1 MFEEDRI
8 KRIESFKSNIELIK
22 SSRETTHKAMR
33 SGYSYNF
40 EWLGFEIIQFPE
52 DILNFQQI
60 IFKEKPSCIIET
72 GLAHGGSAILAASI
86 LNLVNNVNSYSN
98 LTPQVHCIELDVIQK
113 TKQAIESHPFSSIIN
128 IYEGSSIDDKT
139 YNSVVSNLRK
149 DEKPLIILDSCHTTE
164 HVLEELKLYSKLTPK
179 GSSLIVCD
187 TSVGVVGPAFDNCKY
202 GVNIENNPLIAI
214 KLFLETEEGKDFYLN
229 NEINDG
235 LLLSSNFYGYLKKK

>member
-8 KRIESFKSNIELIK
+8 KRIESFKSNKELIK
-22 SSRETTHKAMR
+22 SSRETTFRAMR
-33 SGYSYNF
+33 NGYSYNF

-52 DILNFQQI
+52 DIINFQQI

-86 LNLVNNVNSYSN
+86 LNLVHNVNSFSN
-98 LTPQVHCIELDVIQK
+98 LTPKVHCIELDVIQK
-113 TKQAIESHPFSSIIN
+113 TKEAIKNHPFSSIIN
-128 IYEGSSIDDKT
+128 IYEGSSIDEKT
-139 YNSVVSNLRK
+139 YKNVEENLRK
-149 DEKPLIILDSCHTTE
+149 EEKPLIILDSCHTTE
-164 HVLEELKLYSKLTPK
+164 HVLEELKLYSKLTHS

-187 TSVGVVGPAFDNCKY
+187 SAVGVVGPAFDNCKY

-235 LLLSSNFYGYLKKK
+235 LLLSSNFSGYLKKK